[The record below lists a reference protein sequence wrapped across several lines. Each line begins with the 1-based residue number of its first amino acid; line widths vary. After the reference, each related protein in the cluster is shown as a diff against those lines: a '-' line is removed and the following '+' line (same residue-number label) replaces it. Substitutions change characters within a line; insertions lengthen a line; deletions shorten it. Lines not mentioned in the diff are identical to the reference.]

1 MTVALLTS
9 CNIHI
14 DKTVS
19 SYVEVS
25 RPLTGFERISMT
37 GAMDVEYIQADSF
50 SVKVQGPNVDEIMK
64 VETEVEG
71 NELRISMKNG
81 SHFLHFGD
89 SNADDIKVLV
99 TSPDFLGISLMGSGD
114 FLSAQPL
121 DTDTLTIELRG
132 SGDIR
137 FQDVICE
144 ELKGSGDIR
153 FTDVICDQVSVSLIG
168 SGDVSMDR
176 VQTQWGQLDL
186 IGSGDIDVFF
196 DQSGEVNAQVKGSG
210 DIEMKGTVRKMN
222 KLVRGSGDIDTD
234 ELMVR

>member
-1 MTVALLTS
+1 MKRIIFFLMTVALLTS
-9 CNIHI
+9 CNIHVN
-14 DKTVS
+14 KTVS
-19 SYVEVS
+19 SYVEES
-25 RPLTGFERISMT
+25 RLLTGFERIAMM
-37 GAMDVEYIQADSF
+37 GAMDVEYIQADTF
-50 SVKVQGPNVDEIMK
+50 SVKVQASNVDEVMK
-64 VETEVEG
+64 VETILEG
-71 NELRISMKNG
+71 NELKISMKNG
-81 SHFLHFGD
+81 SRFLHFGD
-89 SNADDIKVLV
+89 TNADDIKVFV

-114 FLSAQPL
+114 FLSARPL
-121 DTDTLTIELRG
+121 DTDTLTIELR
-132 SGDIR
+132 
-137 FQDVICE
+137 
-144 ELKGSGDIR
+144 GSGDIR

>member
-1 MTVALLTS
+1 MKRIIFSLMTVALFTA
-9 CNIHI
+9 CNIHV

-19 SYVEVS
+19 SYVEES
-25 RPLTGFERISMT
+25 RPLTGFERIAMM

-50 SVKVQGPNVDEIMK
+50 SVKVQARNVDEVMK
-64 VETEVEG
+64 VETVLEG
-71 NELRISMKNG
+71 NELKISMKNG
-81 SHFLHFGD
+81 SRFLHFGD
-89 SNADDIKVLV
+89 TNADDIKVLV

-114 FLSAQPL
+114 FLSARPL

-132 SGDIR
+132 SGDIH
-137 FQDVICE
+137 FN
-144 ELKGSGDIR
+144 
-153 FTDVICDQVSVSLIG
+153 DVICDQVSVSLIG
-168 SGDVSMDR
+168 SGDVSLDR

>member
-9 CNIHI
+9 CNIHVN
-14 DKTVS
+14 KTVS
-19 SYVEVS
+19 SYVEES
-25 RPLTGFERISMT
+25 RPLTGFERIAMM

-50 SVKVQGPNVDEIMK
+50 SVKVQASNVDEVMK
-64 VETEVEG
+64 VETVLEG
-71 NELRISMKNG
+71 NELKISMKNG
-81 SHFLHFGD
+81 SRFLHFGD
-89 SNADDIKVLV
+89 TNADDIKVLV

-114 FLSAQPL
+114 FLSARPL

-137 FQDVICE
+137 F
-144 ELKGSGDIR
+144 
-153 FTDVICDQVSVSLIG
+153 TDVICDQVSVS
-168 SGDVSMDR
+168 
-176 VQTQWGQLDL
+176 L

>member
-1 MTVALLTS
+1 MKRIIFSLMTVALLTS
-9 CNIHI
+9 CNIHVN
-14 DKTVS
+14 KTVS
-19 SYVEVS
+19 SYVEES
-25 RPLTGFERISMT
+25 RPLTGFERIAMM

-50 SVKVQGPNVDEIMK
+50 SVKVQASNVDEVMK
-64 VETEVEG
+64 VETVLEG
-71 NELRISMKNG
+71 NELKISMKNG
-81 SHFLHFGD
+81 SRFLHFGD
-89 SNADDIKVLV
+89 TNADDIKVLV

-114 FLSAQPL
+114 FLSARPL
-121 DTDTLTIELRG
+121 DTDTLTIELR
-132 SGDIR
+132 
-137 FQDVICE
+137 
-144 ELKGSGDIR
+144 GSGDIR

>member
-1 MTVALLTS
+1 MKRIIFSLMTVALLTS
-9 CNIHI
+9 CNIHVN
-14 DKTVS
+14 KTVS
-19 SYVEVS
+19 SYVEES
-25 RPLTGFERISMT
+25 RLLTGFERIAMM

-50 SVKVQGPNVDEIMK
+50 SVKVQASNVDEVMK
-64 VETEVEG
+64 VETVLEG
-71 NELRISMKNG
+71 NELKISMKNG
-81 SHFLHFGD
+81 SRFLHFGD
-89 SNADDIKVLV
+89 TNADDIKVFV

-114 FLSAQPL
+114 FLSARPL

-132 SGDIR
+132 SGDIH
-137 FQDVICE
+137 FN
-144 ELKGSGDIR
+144 
-153 FTDVICDQVSVSLIG
+153 DVICDQVSVSLIG
-168 SGDVSMDR
+168 SGDVSLDR

-196 DQSGEVNAQVKGSG
+196 DNSGEVNAQVKGSG

>member
-9 CNIHI
+9 CNFHV

-19 SYVEVS
+19 SYVEES
-25 RPLTGFERISMT
+25 RPLTGFERIAMM

-50 SVKVQGPNVDEIMK
+50 SVKVQASNVDEVMK
-64 VETEVEG
+64 VETVLEG
-71 NELRISMKNG
+71 NELKISMKNG
-81 SHFLHFGD
+81 SRFLHFGD
-89 SNADDIKVLV
+89 TNDDDIKVLV

-114 FLSAQPL
+114 FLSARPL

-132 SGDIR
+132 SGDIH
-137 FQDVICE
+137 FN
-144 ELKGSGDIR
+144 
-153 FTDVICDQVSVSLIG
+153 DVICDQVSVSLIG
-168 SGDVSMDR
+168 SGDVSLDR

-210 DIEMKGTVRKMN
+210 DIEMKGTVRKVN

>member
-1 MTVALLTS
+1 MKRTIFSLMTVALLTS
-9 CNIHI
+9 CNIHVN
-14 DKTVS
+14 KTVS
-19 SYVEVS
+19 SYVEES
-25 RPLTGFERISMT
+25 RLLTGFERIAMM

-50 SVKVQGPNVDEIMK
+50 SVKVQASNVDEVMK
-64 VETEVEG
+64 VETVLEG
-71 NELRISMKNG
+71 NELKISMKNG
-81 SHFLHFGD
+81 SRFLHFGD
-89 SNADDIKVLV
+89 TNADDIKVFV

-114 FLSAQPL
+114 FLSARPL

-132 SGDIR
+132 SGDIH
-137 FQDVICE
+137 FN
-144 ELKGSGDIR
+144 
-153 FTDVICDQVSVSLIG
+153 DVICDQVSVSLIG
-168 SGDVSMDR
+168 SGDVSLDR

-196 DQSGEVNAQVKGSG
+196 DNSGEVNAQVKGSG

>member
-1 MTVALLTS
+1 MKRIIFSLMTVALLTS
-9 CNIHI
+9 CNFHI

-19 SYVEVS
+19 SYVEES

-81 SHFLHFGD
+81 SRFLHFGD
-89 SNADDIKVLV
+89 TNDDDIKVLV

-114 FLSAQPL
+114 FLSARPL

-132 SGDIR
+132 SGDIH
-137 FQDVICE
+137 FN
-144 ELKGSGDIR
+144 
-153 FTDVICDQVSVSLIG
+153 DVICDQVSVSLIA
-168 SGDVSMDR
+168 SGDVSLDR

-196 DQSGEVNAQVKGSG
+196 DQSGEVSAQVKGSG
-210 DIEMKGTVRKMN
+210 DIEIKGTVRKVN
-222 KLVRGSGDIDTD
+222 KLVRGTGDIDTD

>member
-9 CNIHI
+9 CNIHV

-19 SYVEVS
+19 SYVEES
-25 RPLTGFERISMT
+25 RLLTGFERIAMM

-50 SVKVQGPNVDEIMK
+50 SVKVQASNVDEVMK
-64 VETEVEG
+64 VETVLEG
-71 NELRISMKNG
+71 NELKISMKNG
-81 SHFLHFGD
+81 SRFLHFGD
-89 SNADDIKVLV
+89 TNADDIKVFV

-114 FLSAQPL
+114 FLSARPL

-132 SGDIR
+132 SGDIH
-137 FQDVICE
+137 FN
-144 ELKGSGDIR
+144 
-153 FTDVICDQVSVSLIG
+153 DVICDQVSVSLIG
-168 SGDVSMDR
+168 SGDVSLDR

-196 DQSGEVNAQVKGSG
+196 DNSGEVNAQVKGSG